1 MSVTAGDLTSG
12 IIRVGHSH
20 TVDALLLVIDI
31 LEELI
36 LVGLGGSDCAVL
48 GNRVLEFAVDF
59 QLSEGD
65 LLVGAVSQVEDAAVV
80 FIVVAL
86 PQGAGLPE
94 EVLLDVHVPVFVL
107 PVELQVVPP
116 GHVVDVQDAV
126 VAVHGQVL
134 DRSDRG
140 GHRLL

>member
-1 MSVTAGDLTSG
+1 LSVTAGDLTSG

-36 LVGLGGSDCAVL
+36 LVGLGGSDGAVL
-48 GNRVLEFAVDF
+48 GNRVLELAVDF

-65 LLVGAVSQVEDAAVV
+65 LLVGAVSQVEYAAVV
-80 FIVVAL
+80 VIVVAL
-86 PQGAGLPE
+86 PQGAGLPQ

-107 PVELQVVPP
+107 AVELEVVPP
-116 GHVVDVQDAV
+116 GHVIDVEDTV
-126 VAVHGQVL
+126 IAVHG
-134 DRSDRG
+134 
-140 GHRLL
+140 